1 MKQIIYILTLICV
14 FNNTYAGQI
23 ETVTLTT
30 TGQGETQDI
39 AKQNALRNAIEQTFG
54 TFISSHTEVVNDNLV
69 KDEIISVSNGNIEKY
84 EILSEEKLSEGIF
97 SAILSVTVSTTKLK
111 TYCKNKGVEIEYD
124 GDTFAANFKL
134 MEFYK
139 KNEEK
144 LIFEITDQFNSIL
157 KNSYSFEINAGE
169 PRMQNSS
176 EKKFEIPIQ
185 IKATLTY
192 TVYEDIKR
200 ILRNT
205 IKSISLPLEDKD
217 FYKES
222 NIKFFT
228 IRWVDNSNDDQFIL
242 RSEKSEKL
250 IINFLNSIP
259 DKSSYFTIYN
269 DLFSI
274 DGESLENKY
283 NSDIQ
288 DFNKKVYFKFLSKNQ
303 VAPIGYITLLDFE
316 LNENEFQTKYLK
328 KNNLSKLK
336 SNKDYHDYVEAL
348 YFAQSERKG
357 NYIIYNFNIVLKIE
371 ELEKI
376 KKFTIKPNIS
386 SKNSTIEQI
395 KNVNKVE
402 IKNEPKTVEINPKFK
417 IGDWVRFIYVD
428 KEFENEDRGG
438 ILSIYQVI
446 KIENKYFYKIKD
458 EINNV
463 LFNKL
468 IPEEILG
475 KNTGG

>member
-1 MKQIIYILTLICV
+1 MLCFCV
-14 FNNTYAGQI
+14 SAKAGD
-23 ETVTLTT
+23 EKTVTLITS
-30 TGQGETQDI
+30 GQGKTQDE
-39 AKQNALRNAIEQTFG
+39 AKQNALRNAIEQAFG
-54 TFISSHTEVVNDNLV
+54 AFISSHTEIVNDNLV

-84 EILSEEKLSEGIF
+84 EILAEEKLSEEIF

-144 LIFEITDQFNSIL
+144 LIFEITDQFNLIL
-157 KNSYSFEINAGE
+157 KNSYSFAINAEE
-169 PRMQNSS
+169 PRLQNSS
-176 EKKFEIPIQ
+176 ENKFEIPIQ
-185 IKATLTY
+185 IKATLSD
-192 TVYEDIKR
+192 TVYQDVIR

-205 IKSISLPLEDKD
+205 IKSISLSTYKRESHLK
-217 FYKES
+217 FYPIS
-222 NIKFFT
+222 
-228 IRWVDNSNDDQFIL
+228 WVDSSHDDDFFL
-242 RSEKSEKL
+242 RSEKSVE
-250 IINFLNSIP
+250 IIIKFLKSIP

-274 DGESLENKY
+274 NGESLEKKY
-283 NSDIQ
+283 DSKIQ
-288 DFNKKVYFKFLSKNQ
+288 GFNKKVYFNFFSKTGSYSDTYNKLLKRE
-303 VAPIGYITLLDFE
+303 ILDFE
-316 LNENEFQTKYLK
+316 INEKNFEENYLI
-328 KNNLSKLK
+328 KNNKTELK
-336 SNKDYHDYVEAL
+336 RNKDYYDYYDAL
-348 YFAQSERKG
+348 RFEKSKRAG
-357 NYIIYNFNIVLKIE
+357 NYIIYKFNIILKID

-376 KKFTIKPNIS
+376 KKFTIKPIIS
-386 SKNSTIEQI
+386 SQNSTIEQI

-402 IKNEPKTVEINPKFK
+402 IKNEPKTIEINPKFK

-438 ILSIYQVI
+438 ILTIYQVI

-475 KNTGG
+475 NDAGG

>member
-1 MKQIIYILTLICV
+1 MKQIIYILSLICV
-14 FNNTYAGQI
+14 FNTTCVGQI
-23 ETVTLTT
+23 KTVTLTT

-54 TFISSHTEVVNDNLV
+54 TFISSHTEIVNDNLV
-69 KDEIISVSNGNIEKY
+69 KDEIITLSNGNIQKY
-84 EILSEEKLSEGIF
+84 EILAEKKLANGLF
-97 SAILSVTVSTTKLK
+97 SSILSVTVSTIKLK

-144 LIFEITDQFNSIL
+144 LLFEITEQFNSIL
-157 KNSYSFEINAGE
+157 KNSYSFELKTGD
-169 PRMQNSS
+169 PRRQNSS
-176 EKKFEIPIQ
+176 ENKFEIPIQ
-185 IKATLTY
+185 IEAKLSDI
-192 TVYEDIKR
+192 VYEDIKR

-205 IKSISLPLEDKD
+205 IKSISLPLDDKN
-217 FYKES
+217 FYEKS
-222 NIKFFT
+222 NINFF
-228 IRWVDNSNDDQFIL
+228 IIKWVDKENDDQFIL
-242 RSEKSEKL
+242 RSKKSEELL
-250 IINFLNSIP
+250 IKFLKSIP
-259 DKSSYFTIYN
+259 DKSCYFSICN

-274 DGESLENKY
+274 DGENLKKN
-283 NSDIQ
+283 NSKIQ
-288 DFNKKVYFKFLSKNQ
+288 NYNKKVYFKFFSESK
-303 VAPIGYITLLDFE
+303 VAPKGYIKLLDFE
-316 LNENEFQTKYLK
+316 LNEKNFEENYLIKNK
-328 KNNLSKLK
+328 KTELK
-336 SNKDYHDYVEAL
+336 RNKDYYDYFDAL
-348 YFAQSERKG
+348 RFERSKRIG
-357 NYIIYNFNIVLKIE
+357 NYIIYNFNIILKID

-386 SKNSTIEQI
+386 SQNSTIEQI

-402 IKNEPKTVEINPKFK
+402 IKNEPKTIEINPKFK

-438 ILSIYQVI
+438 ILTIYQVI

-475 KNTGG
+475 NDAGG